1 MKKITLIFISL
12 SFVLTTNSQTIEQYY
27 SIEDSIRYAMQTND
41 NQLKY
46 KHGHRLIEFTSHKC
60 VATKNGKDT
69 LVYLP
74 NTSGLICL
82 ASFYAFYSDIDSM
95 SLYLEEAIKQ
105 GYRHRAVFEEYFSSF
120 YPVYYHPII
129 NVLRRKIETN
139 FLLYC
144 ENSGSKIN
152 IELALELSKMW
163 ENDQRIRQEIQLIE
177 NIDYS
182 ENRRDSLT
190 NEIKRIDASNV
201 KRLKEIILQY
211 GYPGKT
217 LVGYDYNYIAFFIIQ
232 HSNYEFQINLLPTLE
247 EAVSN
252 NELDEGLLP
261 ALYDR
266 ISLQKNGTQKY
277 GTQKKNQ

>member
-1 MKKITLIFISL
+1 MKAIIFLTFSFLFYLSSL
-12 SFVLTTNSQTIEQYY
+12 SQSIDQYY
-27 SIEDSIRYAMQTND
+27 CIEDSIRNAMQAND
-41 NQLKY
+41 ISTKYQL
-46 KHGHRLIEFTSHKC
+46 GHRLIQFTKDKC
-60 VATKNGKDT
+60 IATKNDKDT

-82 ASFYAFYSDIDSM
+82 ASFFAYNSEIDSM
-95 SLYLEEAIKQ
+95 SYYFEEAIKQ
-105 GYRHRAVFEEYFSSF
+105 GFRHRAVFEEYFSSF

-217 LVGYDYNYIAFFIIQ
+217 LVGNDYSIVAFFIIQ
-232 HSNYEFQINLLPTLE
+232 HSNYNFQKESLPLLEDAVKKGELE
-247 EAVSN
+247 KS
-252 NELDEGLLP
+252 LLP

-266 ISLQKNGTQKY
+266 LSMQKNNTQQY
-277 GTQKKNQ
+277 GTQRE